1 MEGGRR
7 GQDDWLGLLRGDPIE
22 SGFVAA
28 TYGLDVRSPTVT
40 VTVRANLALGIWTV
54 SLPVMNMVFVSGI

>member
-1 MEGGRR
+1 MR

-28 TYGLDVRSPTVT
+28 TCGLDVRSPTVT
-40 VTVRANLALGIWTV
+40 VTVQANLALGIWTV